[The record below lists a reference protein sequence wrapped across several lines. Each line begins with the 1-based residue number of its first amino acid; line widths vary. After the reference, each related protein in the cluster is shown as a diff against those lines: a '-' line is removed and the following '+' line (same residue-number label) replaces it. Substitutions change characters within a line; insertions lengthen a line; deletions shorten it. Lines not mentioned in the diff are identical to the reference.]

1 MPMISKPTVYG
12 THGGNH
18 SLHATPAARGRAMRS
33 ARNGAEWRR
42 IAPRIAPRIARRAD
56 RDRHEEEEDVELEV
70 VPLRRLDRRVVA
82 AAVAAGVAAALAR
95 ADERADVEAE
105 LLLPSRKQVRGVLD
119 VVHVEAVVFFV
130 EGGVADL
137 DGRAIEVFGDALLRE
152 PPRVGGR
159 FGVSLARIDHSHLQ
173 FCHRRVAAEVLEV
186 IVRRRRVAVFLERRA
201 AVGRRGRRRRGGEGA
216 EYQQGSTRVLHRG

>member
-1 MPMISKPTVYG
+1 M
-12 THGGNH
+12 
-18 SLHATPAARGRAMRS
+18 HATPAARGRAMRS
-33 ARNGAEWRR
+33 ARSRAELRR

-105 LLLPSRKQVRGVLD
+105 LLLPSRPQVVAVRLD
-119 VVHVEAVVFFV
+119 VGHGEAVAFFV
-130 EGGVADL
+130 EGGIADL
-137 DGRAIEVFGDALLRE
+137 DGRVIENVVGAALLRE
-152 PPRVGGR
+152 PPRVGR
-159 FGVSLARIDHSHLQ
+159 SGVSLARIDHSHLQ

-186 IVRRRRVAVFLERRA
+186 IVRRRRVAVLLERRA
-201 AVGRRGRRRRGGEGA
+201 AVRRRGRRRRGGEGA
-216 EYQQGSTRVLHRG
+216 EHQQGSTRVLHRG

>member
-1 MPMISKPTVYG
+1 MYG

-18 SLHATPAARGRAMRS
+18 SLHATPAARGRAMRC
-33 ARNGAEWRR
+33 ARSRAELRR

-105 LLLPSRKQVRGVLD
+105 LLLPSRPQVVTVRLD
-119 VVHVEAVVFFV
+119 VGHGEAVAFFV
-130 EGGVADL
+130 EGGIADL
-137 DGRAIEVFGDALLRE
+137 DGRVIERVVAVLLRE
-152 PPRVGGR
+152 PPRVGRSGI
-159 FGVSLARIDHSHLQ
+159 SLARIDHSHLQ
-173 FCHRRVAAEVLEV
+173 FCHRRVAAELLEV
-186 IVRRRRVAVFLERRA
+186 LVRRRRVAVFLERRA
-201 AVGRRGRRRRGGEGA
+201 AVGRRGRRRRRRRDDAVEN
-216 EYQQGSTRVLHRG
+216 EDPHTRVLHS

>member
-1 MPMISKPTVYG
+1 
-12 THGGNH
+12 
-18 SLHATPAARGRAMRS
+18 MRS
-33 ARNGAEWRR
+33 ARSGAELRR

-119 VVHVEAVVFFV
+119 VVHVEAVVF
-130 EGGVADL
+130 EAGVADL
-137 DGRAIEVFGDALLRE
+137 DGRAIEVDGDALLRE

-159 FGVSLARIDHSHLQ
+159 FGISLARVDH
-173 FCHRRVAAEVLEV
+173 
-186 IVRRRRVAVFLERRA
+186 
-201 AVGRRGRRRRGGEGA
+201 
-216 EYQQGSTRVLHRG
+216 